1 MSNKNL
7 NEIWQSCYFEVGTK
21 NSGEI
26 YSYKSDDLIAE
37 YEIKNGTLE
46 VLVYKSSYKQKDFDD
61 IVIKQALEQRTEDIS
76 LNEDAKIIIHFA
88 K

>member
-7 NEIWQSCYFEVGTK
+7 NEIWENCYFEVGTK

-26 YSYKSDDLIAE
+26 YSYESDDLLAE
-37 YEIKNGTLE
+37 YEIKDGVLE
-46 VLVYKSSYKQKDFDD
+46 VLVYKSSYEQKDFDD
-61 IVIKQALEQRTEDIS
+61 IIIDEALEQRLEDIG
-76 LNEDAKIIIHFA
+76 LKEDTKIIIYFA